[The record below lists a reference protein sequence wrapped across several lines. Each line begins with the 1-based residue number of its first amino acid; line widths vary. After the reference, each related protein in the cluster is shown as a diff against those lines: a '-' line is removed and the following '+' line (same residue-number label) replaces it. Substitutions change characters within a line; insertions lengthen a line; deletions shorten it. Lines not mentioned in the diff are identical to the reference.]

1 MIINLT
7 IDDKE
12 VLFDTSLSWMYW
24 YKAQFGEDPMTMIKP
39 LLNVIGKKPES
50 EDSENQVDLLN
61 NPLEI
66 FDFLPLQ
73 KVLNI
78 AWSLAANND
87 EKVLKTPPL
96 KWFHQF
102 ERFPLDDVFMV
113 LIPAIVQSMVS
124 EKKFSTLKKLV
135 KESLGDQLSMISTE
149 SESQPTTSDSDGTTS
164 E

>member
-24 YKAQFGEDPMTMIKP
+24 YRAQFGDDPMKTLKP
-39 LLNVIGKKPES
+39 LLEIVGKPKS
-50 EDSENQVDLLN
+50 EDSENQVDVLN

-66 FDFLPLQ
+66 FDFLPLNT
-73 KVLNI
+73 VLNI
-78 AWSLAANND
+78 AWALAANND
-87 EKVLKTPPL
+87 EKILKTPPL

-102 ERFPLDDVFMV
+102 ERFPLDEVFLT
-113 LIPAIVQSMVS
+113 LIPAIIQSMIS
-124 EKKFSTLKKLV
+124 EKKFSTLRSWMR
-135 KESLGDQLSMISTE
+135 ENLGGQVLTTLTG

>member
-24 YKAQFGEDPMTMIKP
+24 YRAQFGDDIMKTLKP
-39 LLNVIGKKPES
+39 LLEIVGKPKT
-50 EDSENQVDLLN
+50 EDSENQTDILN

-73 KVLNI
+73 TVLNI
-78 AWSLAANND
+78 AWALAANAD

-124 EKKFSTLKKLV
+124 EKKFSILSKIV
-135 KESLGDQLSMISTE
+135 KESLGDQLSMISTG
-149 SESQPTTSDSDGTTS
+149 SESQPTTSDSDTTTS